1 MSCPD
6 GLSPIIEP
14 LDKSFVDP
22 FVEPIVDLRKR
33 FAIGKVKRFSHAAA
47 SILLAAAT
55 LS

>member
-22 FVEPIVDLRKR
+22 FAETVMDLLMR
-33 FAIGKVKRFSHAAA
+33 FAVGKVKRFSHAAA